1 MWNGGPA
8 FVDLDDCRS
17 GPAIQDL
24 WMMLSGSRQQQLIQ
38 IKTLFEYYEESFAF
52 DKSQLTLIEP
62 LRAMRMV
69 HHTAWLSKRWQ
80 DPAFPLA
87 FPWFAD
93 EKYWEQQILALKE
106 QFAALQGAPLTL

>member
-1 MWNGGPA
+1 MWNDGPT
-8 FVDLDDCRS
+8 FVDFNDCRS
-17 GPAIQDL
+17 ESAIQDL

-38 IKTLFEYYEESFAF
+38 IKTLVEAYEEPFTF

-69 HHTAWLSKRWQ
+69 HYTAWLTKRWQ

-106 QFAALQGAPLTL
+106 QFAALQGPPLTL